1 MSNEKQTMQPYQQRV
16 IEEKTELDDKIGK
29 LNYFRV
35 SGEMS
40 KISDA
45 ERKMLNLQYHAMVTY
60 SFILELR
67 IKSFNAP

>member
-16 IEEKTELDDKIGK
+16 IEEKTELDDKIAK
-29 LNYFRV
+29 LDYFRV

-40 KISDA
+40 KIPVDQQDL
-45 ERKMLNLQYHAMVTY
+45 LNLQYNAMVTY
-60 SFILELR
+60 SIILELR